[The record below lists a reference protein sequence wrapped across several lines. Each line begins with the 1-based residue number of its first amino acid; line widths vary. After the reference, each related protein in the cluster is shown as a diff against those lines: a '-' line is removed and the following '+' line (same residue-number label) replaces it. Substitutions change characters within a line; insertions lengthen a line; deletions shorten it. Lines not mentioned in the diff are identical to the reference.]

1 MYRESPR
8 PQAETIARRE
18 AAFTLVEL
26 LVVIG
31 IIGMLVALL
40 LPAVMSSQAQAH
52 QVQCAKQM
60 KDLAAAHLMYAM
72 KKGRF
77 AGWRDDWPAPGPG
90 NVGWVPQIM
99 PYLDMQQRYRDF
111 RAGTNDTDPIPIL
124 ICPSNPP
131 ESEASL
137 VMGYAVNAG
146 KPDDPATS
154 AEPLTN
160 EVSGSGS
167 WTALFHDRAGGGG
180 VALGLDDVLDG
191 KRQTLL
197 LSESALLGTWKDAA
211 SEGSKGILFENG
223 STALNDVGSIDAA
236 LPNSFHQEGFNVA
249 YVDGHTE
256 FFFVD
261 GTVTELEEA
270 SHPYNIYS
278 NLMTPAGAYNGI
290 VYPPP
295 SGN

>member
-60 KDLAAAHLMYAM
+60 KDLAAAHLMHAM

-77 AGWRDDWPAPGPG
+77 AGWRDNWPAPGPG

-99 PYLDMQQRYRDF
+99 PYLDMQQRYRDY
-111 RAGTNDTDPIPIL
+111 RAGTPDTDPIPIL

-137 VMGYAVNAG
+137 VMGYAVNTG
-146 KPDDPATS
+146 KPD
-154 AEPLTN
+154 
-160 EVSGSGS
+160 VSGVEPDTSNPTTGS
-167 WTALFHDRAGGGG
+167 SSNRWTALFHDLAGDG
-180 VALGLDDVLDG
+180 VPLGLDDVLDG
-191 KRQTLL
+191 KQQTLL
-197 LSESALLGTWKDAA
+197 LSEGT
-211 SEGSKGILFENG
+211 
-223 STALNDVGSIDAA
+223 TVGSWNSSSPETGQGIQFGDTSQNLGDVDIDSGASVV

-270 SHPYNIYS
+270 SHP
-278 NLMTPAGAYNGI
+278 
-290 VYPPP
+290 
-295 SGN
+295 